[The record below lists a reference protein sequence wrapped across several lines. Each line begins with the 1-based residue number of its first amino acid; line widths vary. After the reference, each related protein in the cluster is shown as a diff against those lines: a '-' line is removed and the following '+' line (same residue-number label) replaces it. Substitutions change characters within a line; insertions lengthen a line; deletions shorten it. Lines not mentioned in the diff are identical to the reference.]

1 MLVHL
6 ALDGATIYTANH
18 LDAVPPLLNAALHR
32 LLIGTMVCAIYLF
45 YQYIAILVE
54 EETGK
59 PRRLDLAARIFLA
72 LALFGA
78 FLLPISYVETPQG
91 SYSAGPYAVV
101 SYAGVAFYLV
111 LCAVLLFG
119 NWRSLD
125 RKKRFA
131 IGAALVIEFTVCA
144 LQGLH
149 HTWLISGMGLTLM
162 TLAFYLTLE
171 NPDILRGELTEQK
184 LSMLYLKSQVNPHF
198 LYNTLDAIRIQA
210 QLDGDKPVADLLM
223 QLVDFF
229 RLSVKVDRPM
239 VTLDDE
245 LELLEAYLELMCVRY
260 PELQCDYDVDPELG
274 GAQVPNF
281 ILQPIVENSLLHG
294 LKDKGYRGRVAI
306 AARKLD
312 GGAMKVTVCDSG
324 SGFAPGKRAEIDA
337 LVPDIVIMDI
347 NIPIMNGLKVIELA
361 RMKHPDMAFV
371 VVSGYDDFSYCREA
385 LRQKITDYILKPV
398 NYEEFG
404 ACIDNLKI
412 ARFQKT
418 VTEAPPE
425 QGERTITGLT
435 RYLQAHL
442 AEDISLGMLSDEFHL
457 SAQYISQLFKS
468 EIGVMFILMSLLCRH
483 GAELSGTERA

>member
-1 MLVHL
+1 MLRME
-6 ALDGATIYTANH
+6 I
-18 LDAVPPLLNAALHR
+18 
-32 LLIGTMVCAIYLF
+32 
-45 YQYIAILVE
+45 
-54 EETGK
+54 
-59 PRRLDLAARIFLA
+59 
-72 LALFGA
+72 ALF
-78 FLLPISYVETPQG
+78 
-91 SYSAGPYAVV
+91 
-101 SYAGVAFYLV
+101 LV

-162 TLAFYLTLE
+162 TLALYLTLE

-223 QLVDFF
+223 RLVDFF

-294 LKDKGYRGRVAI
+294 LKNKGYRGRVAI

-312 GGAMKVTVCDSG
+312 GGAMEVTVCDSG
-324 SGFAPGKRAEIDA
+324 SGFAPGKRGDRRDA
-337 LVPDIVIMDI
+337 R
-347 NIPIMNGLKVIELA
+347 ELCPSGPEAHRQQHRHSECAKA
-361 RMKHPDMAFV
+361 RA
-371 VVSGYDDFSYCREA
+371 A
-385 LRQKITDYILKPV
+385 
-398 NYEEFG
+398 
-404 ACIDNLKI
+404 
-412 ARFQKT
+412 
-418 VTEAPPE
+418 
-425 QGERTITGLT
+425 
-435 RYLQAHL
+435 
-442 AEDISLGMLSDEFHL
+442 
-457 SAQYISQLFKS
+457 
-468 EIGVMFILMSLLCRH
+468 
-483 GAELSGTERA
+483 

>member
-1 MLVHL
+1 MLRMEIALFLVL
-6 ALDGATIYTANH
+6 AL
-18 LDAVPPLLNAALHR
+18 L
-32 LLIGTMVCAIYLF
+32 
-45 YQYIAILVE
+45 
-54 EETGK
+54 
-59 PRRLDLAARIFLA
+59 
-72 LALFGA
+72 GA
-78 FLLPISYVETPQG
+78 FLLPILYVETPQG

-149 HTWLISGMGLTLM
+149 HTWLISGMDLTLM

-198 LYNTLDAIRIQA
+198 LYNTLDAIRIHA

-223 QLVDFF
+223 RLVDFF

-281 ILQPIVENSLLHG
+281 ILQPIVENSLLNG
-294 LKDKGYRGRVAI
+294 LKNKGYRGRVAI

-312 GGAMKVTVCDSG
+312 GGAMEVTVCDSG

-418 VTEAPPE
+418 VTEATPE

>member
-1 MLVHL
+1 MLRME
-6 ALDGATIYTANH
+6 I
-18 LDAVPPLLNAALHR
+18 
-32 LLIGTMVCAIYLF
+32 
-45 YQYIAILVE
+45 
-54 EETGK
+54 
-59 PRRLDLAARIFLA
+59 
-72 LALFGA
+72 ALF
-78 FLLPISYVETPQG
+78 
-91 SYSAGPYAVV
+91 
-101 SYAGVAFYLV
+101 LV

-149 HTWLISGMGLTLM
+149 HTRLISSMGLTLM
-162 TLAFYLTLE
+162 ALALYLTLE

-184 LSMLYLKSQVNPHF
+184 LSMLYLKSQINPHF

-223 QLVDFF
+223 RLVDFF

-294 LKDKGYRGRVAI
+294 LKNKGCRGRVAI

-312 GGAMKVTVCDSG
+312 GGAMEVTVCDSG

-337 LVPDIVIMDI
+337 M
-347 NIPIMNGLKVIELA
+347 LA
-361 RMKHPDMAFV
+361 NYAHQAPKLTGNSIGILNV
-371 VVSGYDDFSYCREA
+371 
-385 LRQKITDYILKPV
+385 QKRIK
-398 NYEEFG
+398 
-404 ACIDNLKI
+404 
-412 ARFQKT
+412 
-418 VTEAPPE
+418 
-425 QGERTITGLT
+425 
-435 RYLQAHL
+435 
-442 AEDISLGMLSDEFHL
+442 
-457 SAQYISQLFKS
+457 
-468 EIGVMFILMSLLCRH
+468 LLCGREY
-483 GAELSGTERA
+483 GLSYTENETGGVTAHILLPYQAPENGRERSE